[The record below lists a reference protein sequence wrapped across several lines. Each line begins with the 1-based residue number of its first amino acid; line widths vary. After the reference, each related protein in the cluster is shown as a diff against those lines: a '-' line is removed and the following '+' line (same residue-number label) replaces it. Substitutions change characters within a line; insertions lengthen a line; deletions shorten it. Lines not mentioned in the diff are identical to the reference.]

1 MLLCGETAAGYVGRM
16 ADHPASPR
24 QRYLAW
30 VEEQIEEYKSSLPR
44 DELIALAEEAVARLY
59 ESPDGQYPLTEI
71 LLRDAV
77 DALVFERLKLP
88 SYRRWLAMCQNDT
101 GERPPASTEGE
112 GELGLDER
120 NEL

>member
-1 MLLCGETAAGYVGRM
+1 M

-44 DELIALAEEAVARLY
+44 DELIALAEEAVARLH

-88 SYRRWLAMCQNDT
+88 GYRRWLAMCQTDT
-101 GERPPASTEGE
+101 GGRPPASTEGE
-112 GELGLDER
+112 GALGLDER